1 MVVEQQQSNPS
12 ETEDFSWEQM
22 MEDAEDLPANQN
34 LSAATN
40 VPSDRDGVHLVTVSA
55 PTEEFLKEVFKTL
68 TNTEKKQLKNQ
79 FTAPDLSLTLTPR
92 PDMVWEAECSK
103 GVKSLDQQ
111 LSEGQAF
118 FLDTTGHLV
127 EIIETINTGKQLSI
141 DDVEEHVKTALSLL
155 GNASSQLS
163 TLRRVKVVEEYD
175 KDLMSFCQNFKD
187 YQAEAPDLFGIE
199 I

>member
-12 ETEDFSWEQM
+12 ETENFSWEQM

-40 VPSDRDGVHLVTVSA
+40 VSSDPDGVRLVTVSA
-55 PTEEFLKEVFKTL
+55 PTEFLKGVFKTL
-68 TNTEKKQLKNQ
+68 TNTEKKQQLKNQ
-79 FTAPDLSLTLTPR
+79 FTAPDLPLTLTPR
-92 PDMVWEAECSK
+92 LDMVWEAECYK
-103 GVKSLDQQ
+103 GVKSLNQQ

-127 EIIETINTGKQLSI
+127 EIIDTINTGKQLSI

-155 GNASSQLS
+155 GNAPSQLS

-175 KDLMSFCQNFKD
+175 KDLISFCQNFKD
-187 YQAEAPDLFGIE
+187 YQAEIPDLYGVEF
-199 I
+199 